1 MTDIDQ
7 LIRDHINDCTPS
19 APPQMSPRLTR
30 SLANGDK
37 IPPKRAALAVGATAA
52 AAALVVAGV
61 AIARDQIAETT
72 PSGAVPASGDVPV
85 LVTLPDTGLHM
96 EAIVSGTL
104 GVRDGCFT
112 VDGAVLI
119 APEGSTVSPDGQSI
133 VMPGIATVQ
142 VGDKVIGGGGWVNEA
157 PDAAQPSNA
166 PCVEPVREDN
176 FAILS
181 APLESPTPTP
191 TTSESQI
198 KNVQVP
204 DVIGDKEAQAVQ
216 QLQQV
221 GLEVTVV
228 YEAAPA
234 GTTLDA
240 GTVLSASP
248 APGTNVRVGTTVV
261 LKVVDPDKG

>member
-1 MTDIDQ
+1 MWTRIIFAVMTGS
-7 LIRDHINDCTPS
+7 LLVLGLGACT
-19 APPQMSPRLTR
+19 
-30 SLANGDK
+30 D
-37 IPPKRAALAVGATAA
+37 
-52 AAALVVAGV
+52 
-61 AIARDQIAETT
+61 AETT
-72 PSGAVPASGDVPV
+72 PA
-85 LVTLPDTGLHM
+85 
-96 EAIVSGTL
+96 
-104 GVRDGCFT
+104 
-112 VDGAVLI
+112 
-119 APEGSTVSPDGQSI
+119 
-133 VMPGIATVQ
+133 
-142 VGDKVIGGGGWVNEA
+142 
-157 PDAAQPSNA
+157 
-166 PCVEPVREDN
+166 
-176 FAILS
+176 
-181 APLESPTPTP
+181 PTP